1 MKVHEQTVDLE
12 QKQRVTSRSQKSTDH
27 RKDKTDKR
35 RAAAF
40 QLYGISGRKETH
52 QSGAFHLYGLELVN
66 MVPFRLYG
74 IDSHKEE
81 YPSSPFVLY
90 GVG

>member
-12 QKQRVTSRSQKSTDH
+12 QKQRVSSRSQKSTDH
-27 RKDKTDKR
+27 RKDKTDER

-52 QSGAFHLYGLELVN
+52 QSGAFHLYGLEIGKII
-66 MVPFRLYG
+66 PFWLYG
-74 IDSHKEE
+74 IGRHKEE

>member
-27 RKDKTDKR
+27 QKDKTEKR
-35 RAAAF
+35 HASAF
-40 QLYGISGRKETH
+40 QLYGIGECKDTH
-52 QSGAFHLYGLELVN
+52 QPGAFHLYGLEMGN
-66 MVPFRLYG
+66 IIPFRLYG
-74 IDSHKEE
+74 IGTHKGE